1 MIPDYPLYGI
11 SGIMWGGDLTVN
23 LSTAPLGAYD
33 VTVITNRYME
43 AQCSVVA
50 PPAKKPK
57 RSDII
62 EMAQWE
68 DPIEVSAAGTSDIG
82 AYNFSIVF
90 IGDTMIGYSI
100 CSIY

>member
-1 MIPDYPLYGI
+1 MPDHPLYGT
-11 SGIMWGGDLTVN
+11 SGVMWGGDLTVN
-23 LSTAPLGAYD
+23 LSTAPTRSSYD
-33 VTVITNRYME
+33 VTVVTNRYME

-68 DPIEVSAAGTSDIG
+68 DPMEVSAAGTSDIG
-82 AYNFSIVF
+82 AYKLYIEL
-90 IGDTMIGYSI
+90 
-100 CSIY
+100 